1 MPLSSTPIL
10 RLGLRY
16 VRGLRKGSADALVR
30 ARTAGPVASIE
41 DLTLR
46 VPELSKSEWTML
58 AQVGA
63 LNGLGQRFHR
73 RDALWQVERAIRPA
87 GALFKQSQQEDT
99 PSPLSQM
106 TDEERLVTD
115 FHGTGLTVG
124 RHPMSHRRAEWNGM
138 NIKRASDLKAIPD
151 GRFTRIA
158 GCVIARQR
166 PGTAKG
172 FLFLSLE
179 DETGIANAIV
189 TPDVYERNRTLLT
202 SGKFLMIE
210 GPLQNQDNV
219 ISVKARR
226 VHSLSVTAAETE
238 SHDFH

>member
-1 MPLSSTPIL
+1 M
-10 RLGLRY
+10 
-16 VRGLRKGSADALVR
+16 RGLRKGSTDALVR
-30 ARTAGPVASIE
+30 ARAAGAFSSIE

-46 VPELSKSEWTML
+46 VPELSKSEWTIL
-58 AQVGA
+58 AQIGA
-63 LNGLGQRFHR
+63 LNGLGGRFHR
-73 RDALWQVERAIRPA
+73 RDALWQVERAVRPA
-87 GALFKQSQQEDT
+87 GALFKQSQQQDA

-124 RHPMSHRRAEWNGM
+124 RHPMAHRRAEWDGM
-138 NIKRASDLKAIPD
+138 NIQRACDLKTIPD
-151 GRFTRIA
+151 GRFARIA

-189 TPDVYERNRTLLT
+189 TPDVYEQNRILLT
-202 SGKFLMIE
+202 GGKFLMIE
-210 GPLQNQDNV
+210 GILQNQDNV

-226 VHSLSVTAAETE
+226 IHSLSVTAAETE